1 MIKLTPSS
9 SNVFA
14 FQPTASFADG
24 SSFVYKFT
32 DVFSQEEF
40 KGAATGSKY
49 GNWIEL
55 PITLSTS
62 SYIVSVNTS
71 TLPLEGG
78 TYEIQIFPTIDNSIQ
93 WDTDDED
100 WDIEAVAWD
109 ETIIAVSV
117 YGTEPRKWGLIG
129 STWSSVPGI
138 PTTIGNGIWTSRAW
152 VSESIDRMNYS
163 STNENAAYVV
173 YQG

>member
-1 MIKLTPSS
+1 MIKLTPTS

-40 KGAATGSKY
+40 EGTSTGSKY

-62 SYIVSVNTS
+62 SIVGVNTS
-71 TLPLEGG
+71 TLPLGGG
-78 TYEIQIFPTIDNSIQ
+78 TYELKVYKGVVGESI
-93 WDTDDED
+93 W
-100 WDIEAVAWD
+100 
-109 ETIIAVSV
+109 S
-117 YGTEPRKWGLIG
+117 TESRKWSLI
-129 STWSSVPGI
+129 SDTWS
-138 PTTIGNGIWTSRAW
+138 TIQNISSSGNAIWTSRAW
-152 VSESIDRMNYS
+152 VSESIERTNYS

>member
-40 KGAATGSKY
+40 EGVATGSKY

-62 SYIVSVNTS
+62 SIVSVNTS
-71 TLPLEGG
+71 TLPLGGG
-78 TYEIQIFPTIDNSIQ
+78 TYELK
-93 WDTDDED
+93 
-100 WDIEAVAWD
+100 
-109 ETIIAVSV
+109 V
-117 YGTEPRKWGLIG
+117 YKGVGGDAIWSTESRKWSLI
-129 STWSSVPGI
+129 SDTWS
-138 PTTIGNGIWTSRAW
+138 TIESISSSGNAIWTSRAW